1 MTPAHQC
8 DDDDDY
14 DDDDDDDDDERH
26 LFPAIAVPLWVQ
38 EVAWKKEKLQT
49 SILSPK
55 FAKFAFFF
63 NEQISQPFL
72 KLMRERSSRP

>member
-26 LFPAIAVPLWVQ
+26 LFPSIAVPL
-38 EVAWKKEKLQT
+38 
-49 SILSPK
+49 
-55 FAKFAFFF
+55 
-63 NEQISQPFL
+63 
-72 KLMRERSSRP
+72 

>member
-49 SILSPK
+49 SIFPRK
-55 FAKFAFFF
+55 FAKFAF
-63 NEQISQPFL
+63 
-72 KLMRERSSRP
+72 LMNKYHSLF